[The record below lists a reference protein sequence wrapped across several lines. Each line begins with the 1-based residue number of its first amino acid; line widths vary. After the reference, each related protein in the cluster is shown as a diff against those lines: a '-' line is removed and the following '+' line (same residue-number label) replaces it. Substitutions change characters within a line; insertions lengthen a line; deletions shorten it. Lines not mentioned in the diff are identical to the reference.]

1 MLIFT
6 PKAWH
11 QIQLAVHHDT
21 SKEVSG
27 FGRTVLD
34 PERDSIVVTDIFIPP
49 QEIGGAHTDISG
61 DQLTTWGEQLF
72 AERKEL
78 LADWRLWWHSHQK
91 MGVNPSGQDTITL
104 RMLAQLF
111 NGWAVGM
118 VVNDRLESHI
128 WVDVSVPTNVTYQM
142 KHELDIAASP
152 EWEDEVKTMM
162 LNVKPKPYPHY
173 FGPSSYPKAPMQG
186 TNSHPTGGEESSKKA
201 AYESFSVWA
210 AKFPK
215 DIGKPVKD
223 MGKAAAKALRELV
236 TDGIFVIIEDDG
248 RPIHGTPDM
257 RSAVEGK
264 GRAAG
269 KGGSFDASTGLI
281 TVSDNG
287 EQVELLSKEDLAD
300 IAQSGLELP
309 IWTHDRLHQFGQ
321 HITTCAH
328 CLKEANLMKQGS
340 RGWSRVVKERRLR
353 RESSG
358 KLLP

>member
-1 MLIFT
+1 MLIFA

-34 PERDSIVVTDIFIPP
+34 PERDAIVVTDIFIPP
-49 QEIGGAHTDISG
+49 QEVAGAHTDISG
-61 DQLTTWGEQLF
+61 DQLATWGEQLF

-91 MGVNPSGQDTITL
+91 MGVNPSGQDVTTL

-118 VVNDRLESHI
+118 VVNDRLQSHI
-128 WVDVSVPTNVTYQM
+128 WVDVSVPTNVTYEM
-142 KHELDIAASP
+142 KHELDVAASP

-162 LNVKPKPYPHY
+162 LNVKPKAYAYQVGQGY
-173 FGPSSYPKAPMQG
+173 FPKAPIKG
-186 TNSHPTGGEESSKKA
+186 TNSHHIGGGESSKA
-201 AYESFSVWA
+201 ALESFSLWA
-210 AKFPK
+210 GKFPK
-215 DIGKPVKD
+215 DVGKPVKD
-223 MGKAAAKALRELV
+223 MSKAAAKALRELV

-248 RPIHGTPDM
+248 RPIHGTLDM

-264 GRAAG
+264 GGAAG
-269 KGGSFDASTGLI
+269 KGGSSDALTGLI

-287 EQVELLSKEDLAD
+287 EQVELLSKEDLANMQ
-300 IAQSGLELP
+300 QSGLELP
-309 IWTHDRLHQFGQ
+309 TWTHDKLHQFGQ
-321 HITTCAH
+321 HIHTCSH
-328 CLKEANLMKQGS
+328 CLKEANLMRQGS
-340 RGWSRVVKERRLR
+340 RGWGRVVKERQAR
-353 RESSG
+353 RE
-358 KLLP
+358 LLRND